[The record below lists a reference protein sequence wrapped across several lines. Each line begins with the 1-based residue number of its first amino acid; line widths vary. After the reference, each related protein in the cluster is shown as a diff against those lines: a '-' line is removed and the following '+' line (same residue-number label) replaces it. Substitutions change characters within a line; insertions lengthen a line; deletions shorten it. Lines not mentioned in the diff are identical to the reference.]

1 MRSYLFAKRVLATFL
16 ISLALL
22 LTLQTAL
29 VPTKAVQQPATT
41 QTPLRETNDVVDVT
55 PLVPNKPITRPIERG
70 KNHFYEFTLD
80 AGAYMHAVVEQQGI
94 DLSIT
99 IYDDSKK
106 EIAEVD
112 RANGA
117 HGPEAISMIAP
128 TDGLFHL
135 RVHAGRAGAPT
146 PSYEISMATPRPA
159 RPDDIARVKAEK
171 VTFEAGDHYSKS
183 LETGQRAEK
192 VKLLEDS
199 IKEYE
204 EARNAWHSLKN
215 EYEEGLTLYAI
226 GWCYSDLG
234 SQGMVKFPLPLYRLR
249 WSYQARADH
258 LSAIAY
264 FKQSLTI
271 MQTLRDEHGQ
281 AIALAGLAWPNLYLG
296 NEKEAIDD
304 FSAAFRLFEITKN
317 LDGQARTLYGL
328 GWAQAVLNNNSEAL
342 TNFSK
347 ALTLRQAIND
357 KRGEAITLASLGR
370 MYSRLGNEQQALTFS
385 GRARELFE
393 SKALHDS
400 HGVAST
406 LTTEGWSYYGLK
418 QYLEASDSF
427 QKALKLRDE
436 QDITGKSVALYGMA
450 RVQSQRGKQDEA
462 VKLMKQVIEAIG
474 PLRRT
479 RGSTDETRAYYFGNV
494 QEYYSFYTELLMR
507 LHRSQPKGGYAEV
520 ALLNN
525 EQARAREMVAILT
538 EALPGAPNEDNLES
552 KALTS
557 GDIRHL
563 LDDDTILLEYALT
576 AGHAYLW
583 TVTAQSVREPAIQ
596 GYELP
601 VTTKVTAAA
610 VSLIEMLKEKGG
622 TIQEFE
628 SEATSLSKI
637 LIPDRVASEI
647 RAKRKIVIV
656 ADGVLQY
663 FPFATLSVSKQP
675 KLYTPLVANHEVL
688 TVPSASTLEVLRRRM
703 AHRSRAPN
711 SVAVVADPVFKSNDA
726 RVLQRADRS
735 AVIKTQSTMPP
746 TTNRKE
752 LRFDEDEIART
763 LVSEGYRAAPSLRL
777 KRLVS
782 TRDEAEIIQSL
793 EPTARLEMDFD
804 AKLKT
809 VTDGSLGSYRI
820 VHFATHGLALDD
832 HPEASGI
839 FLSMVNEA
847 GEPQDGYLYF
857 ARVCGL
863 RLPVELVVL
872 SGCETNLGKDIR
884 GEGLIGLT
892 RGFMYAG
899 APRVVAS
906 LWEVRGDATKE
917 LMRRFYTAMLR
928 GGMGPAAA
936 LSSAQGSMWKEQK
949 WTPSDWAGF
958 TYSGEWRKFWRPHD

>member
-1 MRSYLFAKRVLATFL
+1 MRNDNVFVKRVSIAFL
-16 ISLALL
+16 ITLALL
-22 LTLQTAL
+22 LTLPTAL
-29 VPTKAVQQPATT
+29 VTEAFQQLPTQ
-41 QTPLRETNDVVDVT
+41 QTPAGETNDVT
-55 PLVPNKPITRPIERG
+55 PLVPNKRITRTIDRG
-70 KNHFYEFTLD
+70 NNHFYEFTLD
-80 AGAYMHAVVEQQGI
+80 AGIYIHAVVEQQGI
-94 DLSIT
+94 DLSIS
-99 IYDDSKK
+99 IYDNSKNLV
-106 EIAEVD
+106 AEVD

-128 TDGLFHL
+128 KDGVYRL
-135 RVHAGRAGAPT
+135 RVHGGRANAPK
-146 PSYEISMATPRPA
+146 PSYEISMENPRRPT
-159 RPDDIARVKAEK
+159 PDDMARVKSEK
-171 VTFEAGDHYSKS
+171 LTFDAGDHYLKS
-183 LETGQRAEK
+183 LEAAQRAEK
-192 VKLLEDS
+192 VKLLNQS
-199 IKEYE
+199 ITEYK
-204 EARNAWHSLKN
+204 EARNAWHSLKDA
-215 EYEEGLTLYAI
+215 YEEGLTLYGI

-249 WSYQARADH
+249 WSYEARADH

-264 FKQSLTI
+264 FKQSLII
-271 MQTLRDEHGQ
+271 MQTLGDEHGQ
-281 AIALAGLAWPNLYLG
+281 SITLAGLAWPNLYLG

-342 TNFSK
+342 ANFSK

-385 GRARELFE
+385 ERARELFE

-406 LTTEGWSYYGLK
+406 LTSEGWSYYGLK

-436 QDITGKSVALYGMA
+436 QDITGKAVALYGMA
-450 RVQSQRGKQDEA
+450 RVESQRGKLEEA

-474 PLRRT
+474 PLRRP
-479 RGSTDETRAYYFGNV
+479 RGSTDETRAYYFANV

-538 EALPGAPNEDNLES
+538 EALPDAPNEDNLES

-563 LDDDTILLEYALT
+563 LDDDTVLLEYALT
-576 AGHAYLW
+576 GGNAYLW
-583 TVTAQSVREPAIQ
+583 TVTAQPMRAPAIQ
-596 GYELP
+596 GYDLP
-601 VTTKVTAAA
+601 VTTTKVTAAA

-628 SEATSLSKI
+628 REATSLSRI
-637 LIPDRVASEI
+637 LIPDRAASEI

-688 TVPSASTLEVLRRRM
+688 TVPSASTLEVLRRRV
-703 AHRSRAPN
+703 AHRTPAPN
-711 SVAVVADPVFKSNDA
+711 SIAVIADPVFKSNDA
-726 RVLQRADRS
+726 RVMQRADRS
-735 AVIKTQSTMPP
+735 SVIKTQSTMPP
-746 TTNRKE
+746 ATNRGE
-752 LRFDEDEIART
+752 PRFDEDQIART
-763 LVSEGYRAAPSLRL
+763 LVSEGYEAAPFLRL
-777 KRLVS
+777 KRLRS
-782 TRDEAEIIQSL
+782 TRDEAEMIQSL
-793 EPTARLEMDFD
+793 EPTARLELDFD

-809 VTDGSLGSYRI
+809 VTEGSLASYRM
-820 VHFATHGLALDD
+820 VHFATHGIAIDD

-839 FLSMVNEA
+839 FLSMVDES

-899 APRVVAS
+899 ASRVVAS

-928 GGMGPAAA
+928 EGKRPAAA
-936 LSSAQGSMWKEQK
+936 LSFAQGSMWKEQK

-958 TYSGEWRKFWRPHD
+958 TYSGEWRKF